1 MKLNSIFTDH
11 MVFAEKLPIRVF
23 GSGKGSGE
31 ICFLGE
37 RVEVRSD
44 EERWEV
50 ELQPR
55 AAGGPFELQVKLDG
69 VSQVI
74 KDVYVGKVFLIAG
87 QSNAEF
93 PLGESNTSAELYKSD
108 ALLRNFF
115 VTRPWIP
122 QDVFSPDDG
131 WMPAEKDKVAAWTA
145 LGYLAGRS
153 VRTETGKA
161 VGIISCY
168 QGASVIESWLPKN
181 VADKVRLPD
190 GEVYIDHW
198 YPDFAAWNANSVIY
212 EKMLTTI
219 MPFSVNKV
227 VWYQG
232 ESDTTV
238 QEAAIYDKSVAAL
251 FDCIRGHL
259 RNSELGF
266 VLVQIADYDHRR
278 ENDPLGWSAIQEA
291 QERAAACDDRVT
303 LVRSADICE
312 SSMIHPVT
320 KNALA
325 ERIAAALTLD

>member
-1 MKLNSIFTDH
+1 MKLNSIFSDH
-11 MVFAEKLPIRVF
+11 MVFAENLPIRLF

-55 AAGGPFELQVKLDG
+55 AAGGPYELEVTLDG
-69 VSQVI
+69 ETRVFS
-74 KDVYVGKVFLIAG
+74 DVYVGRVFLVAG

-93 PLGESNTSAELYKSD
+93 PLCQSNTSEELYRSD
-108 ALLRNFF
+108 ACLRNYF
-115 VTRPWIP
+115 VSRPWIP
-122 QDVFSPDDG
+122 QEALSSEDG
-131 WMPAEKDKVAAWTA
+131 WLPAEKDRVGAWSA

-153 VRTETGKA
+153 VRTATGKA

-168 QGASVIESWLPKN
+168 QGASVIESWLPKRI
-181 VADKVRLPD
+181 AEGARLPD

-212 EKMLTTI
+212 EKMLATI
-219 MPFSVNKV
+219 MPFSVNKA

-291 QERAAACDDRVT
+291 QERAAAADPLVT